1 MEEKVCELKEEK
13 TINDFLKENTEIIS
27 NIKYIAY
34 GIKSEILGSDNEVG
48 CDNCSPTCMLHALE
62 NQNCDLRKIISDLE
76 CVKKT
81 ITAK

>member
-13 TINDFLKENTEIIS
+13 TINDFLKDNTEIIS
-27 NIKYIAY
+27 NIKCIAY
-34 GIKSEILGSDNEVG
+34 GIKDEILGSDNEAS

-62 NQNCDLRKIISDLE
+62 NQNYDLKRILKDLE
-76 CVKKT
+76 CVKRT